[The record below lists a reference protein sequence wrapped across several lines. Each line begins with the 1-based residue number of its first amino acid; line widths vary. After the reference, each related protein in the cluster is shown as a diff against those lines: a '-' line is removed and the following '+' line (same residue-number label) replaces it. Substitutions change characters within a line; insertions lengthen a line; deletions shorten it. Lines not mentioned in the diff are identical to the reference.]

1 MNPTTVGELKAKL
14 SEYADDELVLVDGT
28 HCDRDIASLEY
39 DVFADSLSVEGM
51 KKGYLVICG
60 TSEGM

>member
-14 SEYADDELVLVDGT
+14 SEYADDELVLVDGMV
-28 HCDRDIASLEY
+28 CGRDIASVEY
-39 DVFADSLSVEGM
+39 DAAVEGM

-60 TSEGM
+60 TSEGMS

>member
-1 MNPTTVGELKAKL
+1 MKVVELKEKL
-14 SEYADDELVLVDGT
+14 SKYDDDELVLVDGMS
-28 HCDRDIASLEY
+28 CDRDIASLEY
-39 DVFADSLSVEGM
+39 DAAVEGM

>member
-14 SEYADDELVLVDGT
+14 SEYDDDELVLVDGMS
-28 HCDRDIASLEY
+28 CDRVIASLEY